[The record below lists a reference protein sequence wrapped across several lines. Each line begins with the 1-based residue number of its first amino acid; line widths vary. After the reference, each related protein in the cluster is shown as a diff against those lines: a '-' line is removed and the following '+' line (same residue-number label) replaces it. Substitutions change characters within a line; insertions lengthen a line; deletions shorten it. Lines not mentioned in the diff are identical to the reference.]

1 MNLRKLRLF
10 WAIQKQ
16 GARVWARV
24 VSFGCHRSVI
34 SRPNDTFSPTDLT
47 PLLEGKI
54 RDEEGAQFRGEQG
67 RLQMAIFRAIEN
79 GVSIIRATKSG
90 LSGAVEHRM

>member
-16 GARVWARV
+16 GARV

-34 SRPNDTFSPTDLT
+34 SRPNDMFSPTDLT

-54 RDEEGAQFRGEQG
+54 RDEEGAQVRGEQG

-79 GVSIIRATKSG
+79 GVSMIRATKSG

>member
-1 MNLRKLRLF
+1 MVSGATRL
-10 WAIQKQ
+10 AL
-16 GARVWARV
+16 GASGVKSIRAA
-24 VSFGCHRSVI
+24 VI
-34 SRPNDTFSPTDLT
+34 SGPNDMFSPTDLT

-54 RDEEGAQFRGEQG
+54 RDEEGAQVRGEQG

-79 GVSIIRATKSG
+79 GVSMIRATKSG